1 MLLDNIFFL
10 LLLLNIIIISSRH
23 KKTIYQ
29 KSVGNGF
36 NPLLELIHR
45 CQHLFTPG
53 GCAFT
58 NETTKFRHMRYSI
71 GSFLH
76 ICSQWIAVAGGRVR
90 VPFRS
95 EIFSPF
101 HYLRSPHNCEDHALK
116 IHLNSLLKYVN
127 FITNKTTDMPVKRTT
142 SCICIKTINK

>member
-1 MLLDNIFFL
+1 MLLDNIFSYYYYF
-10 LLLLNIIIISSRH
+10 ITAQ
-23 KKTIYQ
+23 KTIYQ

-127 FITNKTTDMPVKRTT
+127 FITNKTTDMPIKRTT